1 MLVIRIP
8 MARVLKAEREL
19 AAALKDLFEQQKW
32 IQDRGGSLP
41 GYVLRYGSH
50 RDPDHYGDGGEAI
63 YLADQLALKR
73 AEERVVEAL
82 KG

>member
-1 MLVIRIP
+1 

-32 IQDRGGSLP
+32 IQDCGGSLA
-41 GYVLRYGSH
+41 GYIERYGSH
-50 RDPDHYGDGGEAI
+50 RDPDHSGDGGEAI